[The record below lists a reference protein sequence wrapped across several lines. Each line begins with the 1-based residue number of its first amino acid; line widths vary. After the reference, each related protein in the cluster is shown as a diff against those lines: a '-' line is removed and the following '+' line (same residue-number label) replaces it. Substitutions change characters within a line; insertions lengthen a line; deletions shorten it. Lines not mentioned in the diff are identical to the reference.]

1 MKKTLPA
8 ILALAIV
15 FLSFSCKS
23 VKSTEPEDI
32 SVDELEIETLE
43 SEETEGTK
51 TETKTEET
59 NTEETETKTE
69 DTKTEETETEAPY
82 IYTDDNLS
90 DLVFTPLQT
99 VDTQDYSS
107 EKNDP
112 ENITSSPVNDYKS
125 YEKTYLHDFA
135 TADSYELP
143 KEKNEIIDPEL
154 LADMTRRD
162 SNGATSLMNAVKAG
176 NDWKIK
182 ALLNAGADV
191 NAKDKDG
198 WTALMY
204 AVRYQ
209 SNLQIIDL
217 LLQKDSDV
225 RAENNF
231 GTTALYLASC
241 YNENP
246 EIIETILNYYAPA
259 EKEVQKAFI
268 FLLTT
273 QQSSEY
279 TLLSKVRKF
288 IKAGVPLN
296 AYYDGK
302 TPLMYAARYTTS
314 TKLLK
319 LMLDE
324 GAKPKARSTE
334 GKTVFEYASENK
346 NLPHDDIYWSL
357 NKR

>member
-1 MKKTLPA
+1 MKKILPG
-8 ILALAIV
+8 IFALAFVIT
-15 FLSFSCKS
+15 SFSCKS
-23 VKSTEPEDI
+23 AKPVEAEEDYF
-32 SVDELEIETLE
+32 D
-43 SEETEGTK
+43 
-51 TETKTEET
+51 
-59 NTEETETKTE
+59 
-69 DTKTEETETEAPY
+69 ETETELTDTEEILESETDSPY

-90 DLVFTPLQT
+90 DLVFTPLQP
-99 VDTQDYSS
+99 VDTQDYSK
-107 EKNDP
+107 EKNSEDI
-112 ENITSSPVNDYKS
+112 NKNSSSNKDYKS

-135 TADSYELP
+135 KTDSYELP
-143 KEKNEIIDPEL
+143 AEKKDIIDPEL
-154 LADMTRRD
+154 LADMTYRD

-191 NAKDKDG
+191 NAQDKDG

-209 SNLQIIDL
+209 SNLQVIDL
-217 LLQKDSDV
+217 LLEKEADV
-225 RAENNF
+225 RAVNNF
-231 GTTALYLASC
+231 GTTALYIASC

-246 EIIETILNYYAPA
+246 EIIENILEYYAPA

-268 FLLTT
+268 LLLTT

-288 IKAGVPLN
+288 IRAGVPLN

-302 TPLMYAARYTTS
+302 TPLMYAARYTSS

>member
-1 MKKTLPA
+1 MKKTLSSVLV
-8 ILALAIV
+8 LALI
-15 FLSFSCKS
+15 FSSFSCKS
-23 VKSTEPEDI
+23 TKSVETDEDFFDD
-32 SVDELEIETLE
+32 SETLAEVFE
-43 SEETEGTK
+43 SE
-51 TETKTEET
+51 
-59 NTEETETKTE
+59 
-69 DTKTEETETEAPY
+69 DQTETESEPAY
-82 IYTDDNLS
+82 IYTDDDLS

-99 VDTQDYSS
+99 VDTQDYSD
-107 EKNDP
+107 EKD
-112 ENITSSPVNDYKS
+112 SSSNAGNSQSTNDYQS

-135 TADSYELP
+135 KTDSYELP
-143 KEKNEIIDPEL
+143 TEKKDIIDPEL
-154 LADMTRRD
+154 LADMTHRD

-191 NAKDKDG
+191 NAKDNDG

-209 SNLQIIDL
+209 SNLQVIEL
-217 LLQKDSDV
+217 LLKKEADV
-225 RAENNF
+225 RAENNY

-246 EIIETILNYYAPA
+246 EIIEILLEYYAPA

-268 FLLTT
+268 LLLTT

-288 IKAGVPLN
+288 IIAGVPLN

-302 TPLMYAARYTTS
+302 TPLMYAARYTSS

-319 LMLDE
+319 LLLDE

-334 GKTVFEYASENK
+334 GKTIFEYASENK